1 MPFSGKIRL
10 EMDTYVV
17 DTHAL
22 AWFVCEDKRLA
33 LKAAQILSQAEAGEV
48 QVLIPTLVL
57 AELTHIAQKKRVA
70 VTIEELLEKIDRGD
84 GFTIV
89 SFDFPIFQTMLQ
101 LPENWDIHDRI
112 IAATGSYYQAT
123 LITRDEMLR
132 DSSELKTVWD

>member
-1 MPFSGKIRL
+1 
-10 EMDTYVV
+10 MDTYVV

-22 AWFVCEDKRLA
+22 AWFVSEDKRLSP
-33 LKAAQILSQAEAGEV
+33 KAEQILSQAEAGEV

-70 VTIEELLEKIDRGD
+70 VTIEELLEKIERGD

-89 SFDFPIFQTMLQ
+89 SFDFSIFQTMLQ

-112 IAATGSYYQAT
+112 IAATASYYQAI

-132 DSSELKTVWD
+132 DSSEVKTVWD

>member
-1 MPFSGKIRL
+1 
-10 EMDTYVV
+10 MDTYVV

-22 AWFVCEDKRLA
+22 AWFVSEDKRLSP
-33 LKAAQILSQAEAGEV
+33 KAEQILSQAEAGEA

-70 VTIEELLEKIDRGD
+70 VTIEELLEKINKGD

-89 SFDFPIFQTMLQ
+89 SFDFSIFQTMLQ

-112 IAATGSYYQAT
+112 IAATASYYQAT
-123 LITRDEMLR
+123 LITRDDMLR
-132 DSSELKTVWD
+132 DSSEVKTVWD

>member
-1 MPFSGKIRL
+1 
-10 EMDTYVV
+10 MDTYVV

-22 AWFVCEDKRLA
+22 AWFVSEDKRLSP
-33 LKAAQILSQAEAGEV
+33 KAEQILSQAEAGEV

-70 VTIEELLEKIDRGD
+70 VTIEELLEKIERGD

-89 SFDFPIFQTMLQ
+89 SFDFSIFQTMLQ

-112 IAATGSYYQAT
+112 IAATASYYQAI

-132 DSSELKTVWD
+132 DSSEVETVWD

>member
-1 MPFSGKIRL
+1 
-10 EMDTYVV
+10 MDTYVV

-22 AWFVCEDKRLA
+22 AWFVSEDKRLSQ
-33 LKAAQILSQAEAGEV
+33 KATQILSQAEAGEV

-57 AELTHIAQKKRVA
+57 AELTHIAQKKRVT
-70 VTIEELLEKIDRGD
+70 VTIEELLEKINQGD

-89 SFDFPIFQTMLQ
+89 SFDFPIFQVMLQ

-112 IAATGSYYQAT
+112 IAATASYYQAI
-123 LITRDEMLR
+123 LITRDQMLR

>member
-1 MPFSGKIRL
+1 MPFSGKIKL

-22 AWFVCEDKRLA
+22 AWFVSEDKRLSPR
-33 LKAAQILSQAEAGEV
+33 AAQILSQAEAGEV

-57 AELTHIAQKKRVA
+57 AELTHIAQKKRVT
-70 VTIEELLEKIDRGD
+70 VTIEELLEKINQGD

-89 SFDFPIFQTMLQ
+89 SFDFLIFQVMLQ

-112 IAATGSYYQAT
+112 IAATASYYQAI
-123 LITRDEMLR
+123 LITRDQMLR

>member
-1 MPFSGKIRL
+1 
-10 EMDTYVV
+10 MDTYVV

-22 AWFVCEDKRLA
+22 AWFVSEDKRLSQR
-33 LKAAQILSQAEAGEV
+33 AAQILSQAEAGEV

-57 AELTHIAQKKRVA
+57 AELTHIAQKKRVT
-70 VTIEELLEKIDRGD
+70 VTIEELLEKINQGD

-89 SFDFPIFQTMLQ
+89 SFDFLIFQVMLQ

-112 IAATGSYYQAT
+112 IAATASYYQAI

-132 DSSELKTVWD
+132 DSSELKTIWD